1 MHMSADLAISLNDKR
16 LKIYELLKK
25 GYSGERI
32 AKTLGISRSAVW
44 KFVEKLRSLGYEID
58 RNYNILSIPD
68 PSPLDAALCSKKLGV
83 ERFLYFE
90 EVDSTNNVAKKEE
103 RSCVL
108 AKRQSAG
115 RGRLGRKWESEEGG
129 LYFSFEFP
137 RKVPAVKAH
146 RVTILIGLVVA
157 KTLENFKAKIK
168 WPNDV
173 LIEGKKV
180 SGILCELVGEEL
192 SSRVIVGV
200 GINVKNELPEELKD
214 KATTLK
220 TYNVSVTDVFCSF
233 ANTFS
238 EIVNLEW
245 NRILEEWKRMLDT
258 VGKEVEVRVGG
269 EIYRGVAL
277 DVDEEGALILKCG
290 DKIERI
296 FSGECFYM

>member
-115 RGRLGRKWESEEGG
+115 RGRLGRKWESEKGG

-238 EIVNLEW
+238 EMVNLEW

-258 VGKEVEVRVGG
+258 IGKEVEVRVGG

-277 DVDEEGALILKCG
+277 DVDDEGALILKCG

>member
-1 MHMSADLAISLNDKR
+1 MCADLAISLKDKR
-16 LKIYELLKK
+16 LKIYELLRK

-83 ERFLYFE
+83 EKFLYFE

-108 AKRQSAG
+108 AKRQTAG

-146 RVTILIGLVVA
+146 RVTILTGLVVA
-157 KTLENFKAKIK
+157 KTLEKFNAKIK
-168 WPNDV
+168 WPNDI
-173 LIEGKKV
+173 LIDGKKV

-214 KATTLK
+214 RATTLK
-220 TYNVSVTDVFCSF
+220 NYNVSITEIFCSF
-233 ANTFS
+233 ANNFA
-238 EIVNLEW
+238 EVLNLEW
-245 NRILEEWKRMLDT
+245 SKILEKWRQLLDT
-258 VGKEVEVRVGG
+258 IGKEVEVRAGSEV
-269 EIYRGVAL
+269 YRGIAL
-277 DVDEEGALILKCG
+277 DVDDEGALIVKCG
-290 DKIERI
+290 DELERV

>member
-25 GYSGERI
+25 RYSGEKI

-258 VGKEVEVRVGG
+258 IGKEVEVRVGG

-277 DVDEEGALILKCG
+277 NVDDEGALILKCG